1 MQGGEDD
8 MIESI
13 VQFSIVAIWIA
24 LLAIHTRRLIRLAR
38 VEVISRVQQP
48 MRHQLGRV
56 WFWLGREEFWRSVYP
71 DGLRCA
77 QLTVLVFLCAIGAL
91 L

>member
-1 MQGGEDD
+1 

-13 VQFSIVAIWIA
+13 VQFSIVLIWMA
-24 LLAIHTRRLIRLAR
+24 LLAVHTRRLMRLAH
-38 VEVISRVQQP
+38 VEVVSRAHQP
-48 MRHQLGRV
+48 VRHQLGRV

-71 DGLRCA
+71 DGVRCA
-77 QLTVLVFLCAIGAL
+77 QLTVLVYLCAIGAL